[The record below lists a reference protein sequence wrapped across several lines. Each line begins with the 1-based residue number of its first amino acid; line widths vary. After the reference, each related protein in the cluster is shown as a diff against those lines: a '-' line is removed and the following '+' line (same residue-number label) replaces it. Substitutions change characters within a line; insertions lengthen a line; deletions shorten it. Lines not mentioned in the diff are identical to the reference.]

1 MHAVLV
7 GCLAFVAAIA
17 AGCGSTRQTVV
28 PNVDTRAV
36 CRDLVD
42 SAGRHVRDALVW
54 HYPADE
60 GERREL
66 GVWCQTVGPGVLT
79 RPRNAEAVSSSTDLV
94 VVSWNVH
101 VGGGQLSAFIR
112 DLRAGRFTN
121 DAPPGGF
128 VLLLQETFRSGG
140 LVPGAVPAG
149 APVPDRIETTTPS
162 GSRDDVL
169 SVAEAEGLAL
179 LYVPSMRNGR
189 DGSLRAEDRG
199 NAVLSTFDLSDPT
212 GIELPLVRQRRVA
225 VAATVSGL
233 GPDQSPWR
241 LRVVSVHLD
250 ASTGPRRLWLFT
262 SAERERQVE
271 HLVEILDNDRVATVV
286 GSDLNTWAGGTREP
300 AFVELGREFPQAE
313 TGGRLARWFTLDYV
327 FLRLPPSWRA
337 ESGPA
342 VAAFGSDHRPILIR
356 IRLGA

>member
-1 MHAVLV
+1 MRAVWVAGLI
-7 GCLAFVAAIA
+7 FVAATA
-17 AGCGSTRQTVV
+17 AGCGSTRQ
-28 PNVDTRAV
+28 AV
-36 CRDLVD
+36 LPSVGTAAACRGLVG
-42 SAGRHVRDALVW
+42 SAGRQAPDALRW
-54 HYPADE
+54 HYPSDQ
-60 GERREL
+60 GEQREL
-66 GVWCQTVGPGVLT
+66 DVWCQTVGPGVVT
-79 RPRNAEAVSSSTDLV
+79 PARNAQTHSSTDLV

-101 VGGGQLSAFIR
+101 VGGGELSAFIR

-128 VLLLQETFRSGG
+128 VLLLQETFRSGA
-140 LVPGAVPAG
+140 LVPGAVAAG
-149 APVPDRIETTTPS
+149 APVPDRIETTSPS
-162 GSRDDVL
+162 GSRDDVV

-189 DGSLRAEDRG
+189 DDGVRAEDRG
-199 NAVLSTFDLSDPT
+199 NAILSTFDLSDLT

-225 VAATVSGL
+225 VAATVSGT
-233 GPDQSPWR
+233 GPDQRPWR

-271 HLVEILDNDRVATVV
+271 HLVGVLDDDRMATVV

-300 AFVELGREFPQAE
+300 AFVEFGREFPQAE
-313 TGGRLARWFTLDYV
+313 TGGRFARWLTLDYV
-327 FLRLPPSWRA
+327 FLRLPPFWRA

-342 VAAFGSDHRPILIR
+342 APAFGSDHRPILIR
-356 IRLGA
+356 IRLGT

>member
-1 MHAVLV
+1 MRAVLV
-7 GCLAFVAAIA
+7 SLVFVAAIA

-28 PNVDTRAV
+28 PDVGTRAA

-42 SAGRHVRDALVW
+42 SAGRQVPDALRW
-54 HYPADE
+54 HYPTDQ
-60 GERREL
+60 GEQREH

-79 RPRNAEAVSSSTDLV
+79 TPRNAHPASSSTDIV

-112 DLRAGRFTN
+112 DLRAGRLTN
-121 DAPPGGF
+121 EAPPGGF
-128 VLLLQETFRSGG
+128 VLLLQETFRSGA

-149 APVPDRIETTTPS
+149 APVPDRIETTPPS

-199 NAVLSTFDLSDPT
+199 NAILSTFDLSDPT
-212 GIELPLVRQRRVA
+212 GIELPFVRQRRVA
-225 VAATVSGL
+225 VAATVSGA
-233 GPDQSPWR
+233 GSDQRPWR
-241 LRVVSVHLD
+241 LRLVSVHLD

-271 HLVEILDNDRVATVV
+271 HLVEVLDDDQMATVV

-300 AFVELGREFPQAE
+300 AFMALGREFPQAE
-313 TGGRLARWFTLDYV
+313 TGGRFARWLTLDYV

-356 IRLGA
+356 MMPGA